1 MLGLKLETDPRW
13 VNIVEK
19 NIEEILTDHAYCE
32 QKAATN
38 AISIVIGFPYYT
50 DLVEEMLKLAKEELT
65 HFEMVHQKIIERG
78 YKLGFERKDEYVND
92 LYRFMR
98 KGDHRREIVL
108 IDRLLFAAMIEA
120 RSCERF
126 KLLSEQIND
135 EELRLFYREL
145 MISEANHYTLFIGF
159 ARKYGSKTEDID
171 ARWQEWLSFEAELM
185 KKYGKKETVHG

>member
-1 MLGLKLETDPRW
+1 MLGLKLATDPRW

-19 NIEEILTDHAYCE
+19 NIDEILTDHAYCE

-38 AISIVIGFPYYT
+38 AISIMISYPYYP
-50 DLVEEMLKLAKEELT
+50 DLVDEMLKLSKEELT
-65 HFEMVHQKIIERG
+65 HFEMVHQKIKDRG
-78 YKLGFERKDEYVND
+78 LKLGFERKDEYVNE
-92 LYRFMR
+92 LYKFMR
-98 KGDHRREIVL
+98 KGDHRKEIVL

-135 EELRLFYREL
+135 DDLKAFYREL

-159 ARKYGSKTEDID
+159 ARKYGAGSEDVD
-171 ARWQEWLSFEAELM
+171 ARWQQWLDYEAEVL

>member
-38 AISIVIGFPYYT
+38 AISILISFSYHS
-50 DLVEEMLKLAKEELT
+50 DLVDEMLKIAKEELT
-65 HFEMVHQKIIERG
+65 HFEMVHQKIKERG
-78 YKLGFERKDEYVND
+78 LKLGFERKDEYVGE
-92 LYRFMR
+92 LYKFMR
-98 KGDHRREIVL
+98 KGHNQKIVF
-108 IDRLLFAAMIEA
+108 IDRMLFSALIEA

-135 EELRLFYREL
+135 EDLKLFYNEL
-145 MISEANHYTLFIGF
+145 MISEAGHYTLFIGF
-159 ARKYGSKTEDID
+159 ARKYGSEVEDVD
-171 ARWQEWLSFEAELM
+171 ARWQQWLNYEAELL
-185 KKYGKKETVHG
+185 KNYGKKETIHG